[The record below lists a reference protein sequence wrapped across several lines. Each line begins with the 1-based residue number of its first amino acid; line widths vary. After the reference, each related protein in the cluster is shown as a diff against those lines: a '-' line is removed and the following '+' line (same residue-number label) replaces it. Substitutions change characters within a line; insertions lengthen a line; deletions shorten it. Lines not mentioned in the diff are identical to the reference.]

1 MVELLFCVS
10 SVQSF
15 SSVVNLSKIFS
26 WFSCSVVIMS
36 TSLATFDC
44 ISVGNRKMST

>member
-1 MVELLFCVS
+1 MVGLLFCVS

-15 SSVVNLSKIFS
+15 SSAVNLSKIFS
-26 WFSCSVVIMS
+26 WLFCSVVIIS

-44 ISVGNRKMST
+44 ISVGKEK